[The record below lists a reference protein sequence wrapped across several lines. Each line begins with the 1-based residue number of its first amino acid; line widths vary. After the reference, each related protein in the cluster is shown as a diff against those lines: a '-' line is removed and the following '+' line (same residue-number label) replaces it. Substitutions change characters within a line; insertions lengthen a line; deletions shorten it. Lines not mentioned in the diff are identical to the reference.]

1 MIKFND
7 ITLIGIDGTGNDFN
21 ILKSLKYSKQIF
33 PNAKIKFLTSGE
45 HKQIDETIEHIKIK
59 NLNYHDFSKFCLT
72 EWHEHIDTKFS
83 INCHND
89 GFAVNIHAWTDEFL
103 NYDYIGAPW
112 PRHNLEQS
120 SQRWELVKTAYNNS
134 NKLYCIGNGGFS
146 LRTKK
151 LMQAV
156 SKLYVDEYYGIPE
169 DLVICVILRKQLEE
183 QGFKF
188 PNSIEFAGK
197 FSCEAQFVDEYI
209 LSSDNSL
216 GFHCGGTHP
225 QKVKLLESIL

>member
-1 MIKFND
+1 M
-7 ITLIGIDGTGNDFN
+7 
-21 ILKSLKYSKQIF
+21 
-33 PNAKIKFLTSGE
+33 
-45 HKQIDETIEHIKIK
+45 
-59 NLNYHDFSKFCLT
+59 
-72 EWHEHIDTKFS
+72 
-83 INCHND
+83 
-89 GFAVNIHAWTDEFL
+89 
-103 NYDYIGAPW
+103 
-112 PRHNLEQS
+112 
-120 SQRWELVKTAYNNS
+120 LVKTAYNDS

-169 DLVICVILRKQLEE
+169 DLVICIILRKQLEE

-197 FSCEAQFVDEYI
+197 FSCEAQYIDGYI